1 MIQIIIYAATV
12 HGEMELSTGLRERN
26 KTAKRSAIMAAARK
40 AFAEIGFEMA
50 RLRDIAASAGVA
62 TGTVFLYAK
71 TKEEL
76 LLLVFEEELEPLI
89 NAGFETLPS
98 DGLQR
103 QLRTIFDV
111 VADHHEQNFS
121 LCRHF
126 LKEILYLDG
135 ACRVELKRFIRSW
148 IERIAKL
155 IDEAKTKGE
164 ISDHVNA
171 DHLAELVLGIF
182 MLVMRDWLNG
192 NLARQEM
199 NSKYDSFIHMLFSGL
214 EPGGFTV
221 GSNPKQV

>member
-1 MIQIIIYAATV
+1 
-12 HGEMELSTGLRERN
+12 MELSTGLRERN

-40 AFAEIGFEMA
+40 AFAETGFEMA
-50 RLRDIAASAGVA
+50 RLRDIAVAAGVA

-89 NAGFETLPS
+89 NAGFETLPD
-98 DGLQR
+98 DGLPQ

-111 VADHHEQNFS
+111 VADHHEQNFA

-135 ACRVELKRFIRSW
+135 TCRVELKRFIHSW
-148 IERIAKL
+148 AARMAKL
-155 IDEAKTKGE
+155 IDDAKKKGQ
-164 ISDHVNA
+164 ISGHVDSA
-171 DHLAELVLGIF
+171 LLAELVLGIF

-192 NLARQEM
+192 NLTRQEM
-199 NSKYDSFIHMLFSGL
+199 NSKYDSLIHMLFSGL
-214 EPGGFTV
+214 EPGGFAV
-221 GSNPKQV
+221 GSNQKQV